1 MLTAIR
7 FAYEREYEAE
17 RYFEFGY
24 FGRRPFCKTM
34 AAEEKEGGKYDNYDS
49 CSGYEGDRRPYRYP
63 AKAGWDVCE

>member
-24 FGRRPFCKTM
+24 VECVHM
-34 AAEEKEGGKYDNYDS
+34 ASKNL
-49 CSGYEGDRRPYRYP
+49 RLRNR
-63 AKAGWDVCE
+63 AGN

>member
-24 FGRRPFCKTM
+24 VECVHM
-34 AAEEKEGGKYDNYDS
+34 ASQNLRLRNRA
-49 CSGYEGDRRPYRYP
+49 GD
-63 AKAGWDVCE
+63 

>member
-24 FGRRPFCKTM
+24 FECVLRQ
-34 AAEEKEGGKYDNYDS
+34 
-49 CSGYEGDRRPYRYP
+49 
-63 AKAGWDVCE
+63 AKI